1 MTLRQEKDFNDPHE
15 VLTQLQDEVDLSPQL
30 PQEPNRRMNNGVLQY
45 FILENNQEVILDD
58 FGLKS
63 YLQEKS
69 KYDSLKPKF
78 DTTNRAV
85 AAKIYNAYC
94 TFDCKTALRNLPDF
108 DTDIQFDTIQLMAA
122 IRNIVYTGTHTQHPW
137 KLYAQIEKLALAP
150 THRPNESIET
160 YIKRHSADYDRYRDI
175 IGWEALDAYV
185 TTFPGYQ
192 AIDPADADGQAAFIQ
207 AARQEH
213 QTHCLLLGIPEGR
226 YGNYLNDL
234 TSSYALG
241 AHVDNYPK
249 TTTQLREAVQL
260 EKYQHPTRAY
270 SEKQAKT
277 AKPPRPDARRT
288 LTKQDLEKDIDGVP
302 ALMFYQS
309 KGKNER
315 CFVCGSESHKLPQCP
330 ERSTRPK
337 DKWFIN
343 VYNGTIKKSFWQELY
358 KKEQHDK
365 ACKASD
371 PNFVE
376 QPYAFVYQQLPSPH
390 GYFMFPEPTLP
401 QVPTHISA
409 TGFDNQSHRSGM
421 TMTQTQ
427 PGSVTQQYHPRI
439 QQQLQQQHQQQ
450 QQPQYR
456 TPFVSGYY
464 RPQFHQTAH
473 YYSPMAQHTQ
483 ITGVSKAIVIGQ
495 VHNQLPA
502 LEDNVVYM
510 DSGSTIRTARNKNLF
525 HEIQPSTKPIRMA
538 TNAGESLL
546 DKEGITPIGMTY
558 YNEQGI
564 ANINSLSVV
573 VDECAKA
580 NDGSYVWMDTRV
592 DDAIHHVK
600 PCGDIRY
607 GRMENGLYG
616 IKVLDNPEYCML
628 VTVEGNMEGHTKKA
642 RKGAT
647 LANAIRLNFM
657 LPSSHDFEHAV
668 RSGIIRNLPITYK
681 DAQLANEIFG
691 PNEAEIKGKGV
702 RCKPHPLTDNVHGV
716 PEDLIAKVKKV
727 DAAVDLFQISQVK
740 FLAWTDLT
748 FKYRMAP
755 HMKDKKHKTFFKA
768 LDDCLRLYNYYDFYI
783 RSIYSDQEL
792 APMFDLVKDTWDIQ
806 LNVSAAQEHCSYA
819 ERNIRTIKD
828 RCRAMWHT
836 LPFLVIPEE
845 IIIEMVSRVCR
856 FLNMFPA
863 KEGLSNHYSPL
874 QILTGEVADYRFD
887 GLYPF
892 CAYCLASHEA
902 NPKNTMEPRAL
913 NALYM
918 DRIPNSKTGG
928 HKVYDLETHEI
939 VTRHHIRVL
948 PMTKTVVTCIEE
960 RAYKQGQK
968 PLKFHKRDKVK
979 FFPHGVSTGVA
990 GEELGYETLLAAIEA
1005 EESDEELWENEDD
1018 DTPGLVDRIDSSD
1031 DESSVSSEDSDE
1043 DC

>member
-1 MTLRQEKDFNDPHE
+1 M
-15 VLTQLQDEVDLSPQL
+15 
-30 PQEPNRRMNNGVLQY
+30 
-45 FILENNQEVILDD
+45 
-58 FGLKS
+58 
-63 YLQEKS
+63 
-69 KYDSLKPKF
+69 
-78 DTTNRAV
+78 
-85 AAKIYNAYC
+85 
-94 TFDCKTALRNLPDF
+94 
-108 DTDIQFDTIQLMAA
+108 
-122 IRNIVYTGTHTQHPW
+122 
-137 KLYAQIEKLALAP
+137 
-150 THRPNESIET
+150 
-160 YIKRHSADYDRYRDI
+160 
-175 IGWEALDAYV
+175 
-185 TTFPGYQ
+185 
-192 AIDPADADGQAAFIQ
+192 
-207 AARQEH
+207 
-213 QTHCLLLGIPEGR
+213 GIPEGR

-234 TSSYALG
+234 TSSFALG
-241 AHVDNYPK
+241 AHIDNYPK
-249 TTTQLREAVQL
+249 TTTQLREALQL
-260 EKYQHPTRAY
+260 DKYQHPTRAY
-270 SEKQAKT
+270 SEKQSKVG
-277 AKPPRPDARRT
+277 KPPRQDARRT
-288 LTKQDLEKDIDGVP
+288 LTKQDLDKEIDGVP
-302 ALMFYQS
+302 ALLFYQS
-309 KGKNER
+309 KGKDER

-330 ERSTRPK
+330 ERSSRPK
-337 DKWFIN
+337 DKWFVN

-365 ACKASD
+365 ASKASD

-390 GYFMFPEPTLP
+390 GYFMIPEPTSH
-401 QVPTHISA
+401 QVPEQISA
-409 TGFDNQSHRSGM
+409 TAFDNQSHRSGL

-427 PGSVTQQYHPRI
+427 PGTVTQQFHPR
-439 QQQLQQQHQQQ
+439 LQQRHQQQ

-464 RPQFHQTAH
+464 RPQFHQTGH
-473 YYSPMAQHTQ
+473 HYSPMAQYTQ
-483 ITGVSKAIVIGQ
+483 ITGVSEAIVIGQ
-495 VHNQLPA
+495 VHNQIPA
-502 LEDNVVYM
+502 HDDDVVYM

-525 HEIQPSTKPIRMA
+525 QELQPSSKPIRMA
-538 TNAGESLL
+538 TNAGESTL
-546 DKEGITPIGMTY
+546 DMEGLTPIGMTY
-558 YNEQGI
+558 YNEKGI

-573 VDECAKA
+573 VDECKKA

-628 VTVEGNMEGHTKKA
+628 VTVEGNMEGHTKK

-668 RSGIIRNLPITYK
+668 RSGIIRNLPISYK

-702 RCKPHPLTDNVHGV
+702 RCKPHPITDNVHGI
-716 PEDLIAKVKKV
+716 PEDLITKVKKV
-727 DAAVDLFQISQVK
+727 DSAVDMFHISQVK
-740 FLAWTDLT
+740 FLGWIDLT

-755 HMKDKKHKTFFKA
+755 HMKDKKHKTFFKV
-768 LDDCLRLYNYYDFYI
+768 LDECLRLYNYHDFYI

-806 LNVSAAQEHCSYA
+806 LNVSAAQEHCSHA

-845 IIIEMVSRVCR
+845 IIIEMVARVCR

-887 GLYPF
+887 GQYPF

-902 NPKNTMEPRAL
+902 NPKNTMEPRAI

-928 HKVYDLETHEI
+928 HKVYDLETHEL
-939 VTRHHIRVL
+939 VTRHHVRVL

-968 PLKFHKRDKVK
+968 PLKFHKREK
-979 FFPHGVSTGVA
+979 
-990 GEELGYETLLAAIEA
+990 
-1005 EESDEELWENEDD
+1005 
-1018 DTPGLVDRIDSSD
+1018 
-1031 DESSVSSEDSDE
+1031 
-1043 DC
+1043 